1 MDVYVLNKTSNKYWF
16 LCLNDIISQ
25 TLSMKYSYLF
35 YTDYIIAS
43 KYRMK
48 KVKQDLNISV
58 LYSLYN

>member
-1 MDVYVLNKTSNKYWF
+1 MDVYVLNKISNKYWF